1 MVTGQLRFLGPS
13 EEEGPNKRFI
23 AFRIKWCFERKEK
36 TRHKPLKLFDNC
48 LHKGVFV
55 HSLGVLYIIS
65 QVAISSVIKL

>member
-1 MVTGQLRFLGPS
+1 
-13 EEEGPNKRFI
+13 
-23 AFRIKWCFERKEK
+23 
-36 TRHKPLKLFDNC
+36 LKLFDNC